1 MKERTTPQE
10 KGMVTPGYDL
20 MTSPTSTTTNSAA
33 AAAVDAALGGLSASQ
48 PIVPPHDG
56 HFHQDQA
63 QFESDKRAVY
73 K

>member
-1 MKERTTPQE
+1 MKERTAGGDR
-10 KGMVTPGYDL
+10 GMVTPGYDH
-20 MTSPTSTTTNSAA
+20 MTTTNA

-48 PIVPPHDG
+48 PIVPPNDSQYH
-56 HFHQDQA
+56 HDQA